1 MGKIIWSDESYFRL
15 FNGDGRRL
23 VWRQS
28 TEKFN
33 VDCLIPTHKSGQDGI
48 MVWGCFHKN
57 ELGPLVRLDGRVNSR
72 DYINLLQ
79 DNLLPYL
86 VLLKIRKILFFKRI
100 MLDGS
105 HGYGPVDYTVP
116 NFSAVMHSKVED
128 MNKGAAQL
136 LVQMHSAQLED
147 CGDSFVGLGHW
158 KNQRFML
165 LESTAAV
172 LWAIWNQKSKC

>member
-1 MGKIIWSDESYFRL
+1 MKETERKDYIGRAKEKKNWENESEKIIWSDESYFRL

-28 TEKFN
+28 IEKFN

-57 ELGPLVRLDGRVNSR
+57 GLGPLVRLDGRVNSR

-86 VLLKIRKILFFKRI
+86 VLLKIRKFLFFKRI
-100 MLDGS
+100 MHTSRL
-105 HGYGPVDYTVP
+105 
-116 NFSAVMHSKVED
+116 SKD
-128 MNKGAAQL
+128 
-136 LVQMHSAQLED
+136 
-147 CGDSFVGLGHW
+147 W
-158 KNQRFML
+158 
-165 LESTAAV
+165 
-172 LWAIWNQKSKC
+172 